1 MNAGGTRT
9 SPPVGHVAELPGLYG
24 PYPFSE
30 KLLQK
35 VWLLGFFET
44 RTARLVD
51 GRRLEVLAPGK
62 WNLLG
67 GPDFLGARLA
77 IDGREIIGDVEVHF
91 HAGDWDAHGHA
102 RDPAYDH
109 VVLHVV
115 LYEPPRDR
123 PVPRTSQGTSL
134 AQFALLP
141 WLHCNLEEFASDDA
155 IEAITHRRSVHL
167 AEELLALGPAER
179 RRRIHQAA
187 EVRWKQKL
195 HFAEIRL
202 ARLGWEGACHHT
214 ALEIL
219 GYRFNRAPML
229 AVAER
234 HALSEFAAGKLTL
247 ADLWGTAEHAWRRH
261 GVRPAN
267 HPSRRLQ
274 QYLAWTAAVP
284 DWPSRWLAW
293 SDTVPLAIAVTPAID
308 VAAVRRQHR
317 YTAWREQ
324 LATQIAAAQIS
335 GARFDTLV
343 ANGLLPLIAARTGCS
358 AWARWFCWF
367 PSEAGDDLATAL
379 RLASLCGRDAAPFHE
394 GAIQGLLQLALET
407 PDTYAPRE

>member
-1 MNAGGTRT
+1 MNSTDLRNA
-9 SPPVGHVAELPGLYG
+9 PPVDRVAELPGLYG
-24 PYPFSE
+24 SYPFSE

-44 RTARLVD
+44 RQARLID
-51 GRRLEVLAPGK
+51 GRALRVLAPGK

-67 GPDFLGARLA
+67 GPDFLGARIA
-77 IDGREIIGDVEVHF
+77 IDGREITGDVEVHF
-91 HAGDWDAHGHA
+91 HAADWDVHGHD
-102 RDPAYDH
+102 RDPAYDG

-115 LYEPPRDR
+115 LYEPSRDR
-123 PVPRTSQGTSL
+123 PAPKTSRGTAL

-167 AEELLALGPAER
+167 AEELLGLDPAER
-179 RRRIHQAA
+179 RRRVHHAA
-187 EVRWKQKL
+187 EKRWKQKL
-195 HFAEIRL
+195 HFAEVRL

-234 HALSEFAAGKLTL
+234 HPLRDFAAGKLNLPTL
-247 ADLWGTAEHAWRRH
+247 WETAENTWRRH

-284 DWPSRWLAW
+284 DWPERWRAW
-293 SDTVPLAIAVTPAID
+293 ADALPLAAPATPETGIAH
-308 VAAVRRQHR
+308 VRRTHR
-317 YTAWREQ
+317 FQAWRERVSAHITADQ
-324 LATQIAAAQIS
+324 VGGGRL
-335 GARFDTLV
+335 DTLI
-343 ANGLLPLIAARTGCS
+343 ANGLFPLLAAHTGCA
-358 AWARWFCWF
+358 AWARWYCWF
-367 PSEAGDDLATAL
+367 PSEAGEDLATAL
-379 RLASLCGRDAAPFHE
+379 RLAALCGREAEPFHE
-394 GAIQGLLQLALET
+394 GAVQGMLQLALET
-407 PDTYAPRE
+407 PDTYATRE